1 MNKSKVYF
9 LIAGEP
15 SGDIHGAN
23 LIKSIKLIDPNSSF
37 IGHGGDAMEKEGM
50 TIIEHINSLAVMGF
64 FEVLRHYPRLLS
76 IMNKTVKY
84 ISELKPDRLILID
97 YPGFNLRLAKRLAG
111 LNISITYFILPQVW
125 AWKEK
130 RIEIMKNTCDQLISI
145 IPFELEWYKKRGISI
160 DFVGHPFRDKEKV
173 GISTKA
179 FFKKH
184 KILPQSVVILLLPGS
199 RQQEIDKHI
208 KVFLEVVNVIRGQI
222 SNIRFVL
229 GKSSNINLPVLPDYI
244 SIEENSNIGINHAT
258 AAIVSSGTVTL
269 ECALENTPMIVC
281 YKLSFISYLFAR
293 ILLKTRHI
301 SLVNLITGEE
311 VVPELIQNKMTSK
324 NIMKI
329 LPELID
335 AKSEIRKRM
344 IIRYSKLK
352 KLLGPPGAYSR
363 AAELIVSKT

>member
-1 MNKSKVYF
+1 MNKSNLYF

-23 LIKSIKLIDPNSSF
+23 LIKSIKLIDPGSSF
-37 IGHGGDAMEKEGM
+37 VGHGGDAMKKEGM
-50 TIIEHINSLAVMGF
+50 TIIEHINNLAVMGF
-64 FEVLRHYPRLLS
+64 FEVLKQYPRLLS
-76 IMNKTVKY
+76 IMNKTVKH
-84 ISELKPDRLILID
+84 INELKPDRLILID
-97 YPGFNLRLAKRLAG
+97 YPGFNLRLANRLAG

-130 RIEIMKNTCDQLISI
+130 RIDIMKSTCDQLISI
-145 IPFELEWYKKRGISI
+145 IPFELEWYKERGISI
-160 DFVGHPFRDKEKV
+160 DFVGHPFKDKEKV

-184 KILPQSVVILLLPGS
+184 KILPGSVVILLLPGS

-208 KVFLEVVNVIRGQI
+208 KIFIEVVKIMKEQI
-222 SNIRFVL
+222 PDIKFVL
-229 GKSSNINLPVLPDYI
+229 GKSSNINLPILPDYI
-244 SIEENSNIGINHAT
+244 SIEENSNIGFNHAT

-281 YKLSFISYLFAR
+281 YKLSFISYFFAK
-293 ILLKTRHI
+293 ILVKTRYI
-301 SLVNLITGEE
+301 SLVNLITEE
-311 VVPELIQNKMTSK
+311 EHVPELIQSKMTSK

-329 LPELID
+329 LPELINQ
-335 AKSEIRKRM
+335 KSETRRR
-344 IIRYSKLK
+344 IIDKYSKLK

-363 AAELIVSKT
+363 AAELIVNKT